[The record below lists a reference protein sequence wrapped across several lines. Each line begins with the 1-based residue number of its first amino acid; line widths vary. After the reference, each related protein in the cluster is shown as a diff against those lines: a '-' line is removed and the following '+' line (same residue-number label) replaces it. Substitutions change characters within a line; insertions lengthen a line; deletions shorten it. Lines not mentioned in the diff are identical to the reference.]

1 MTEVTA
7 KKKHRGIPQ
16 AIFLED
22 VDKHMEK
29 EQSSEK
35 VLQKLDE
42 QYQKYKFMEVN
53 LIQKKN
59 RLKSQVPDIKSALS
73 SINLLKQKKDTSEAI
88 KSQFMLSGQLYANAK
103 VPATSKVCLWLGA
116 NVMLEYEIND
126 AETLLTKNLTVA
138 QDNLTELDDDFNFL
152 RDQITTTEV
161 SIARIYNWDV
171 KVTLM
176 QI

>member
-59 RLKSQVPDIKSALS
+59 RYGSFYSV
-73 SINLLKQKKDTSEAI
+73 
-88 KSQFMLSGQLYANAK
+88 
-103 VPATSKVCLWLGA
+103 
-116 NVMLEYEIND
+116 
-126 AETLLTKNLTVA
+126 
-138 QDNLTELDDDFNFL
+138 
-152 RDQITTTEV
+152 
-161 SIARIYNWDV
+161 
-171 KVTLM
+171 
-176 QI
+176 